1 MRKLILNIAISLDGC
16 IEGPNGEFDW
26 CFTDQDYGMTQ
37 FMKQIDTL
45 LMGRKSYE
53 VLTSSSTDPFPG
65 KELVVFSR
73 RLRNLEPPARLHQ
86 GNLKHTVTQLKVQ
99 PGKDI
104 WLFGGAD
111 IAGQCLD
118 LGLVDEM
125 QLAVHPLF
133 IGNGKSLFRLL
144 NRRRNWKLSETKR
157 FDTGLIQL
165 FYRKDQ

>member
-26 CFTDQDYGMTQ
+26 CFTDQDYGMTE
-37 FMKQIDTL
+37 FLSQIDTL

-53 VLTSSSTDPFPG
+53 ILTTTSSDPFPG
-65 KELVVFSR
+65 KELIVFSR
-73 RLRNLEPPARLHQ
+73 RLRNLLPPAKLHQ
-86 GNLKHTVTQLKVQ
+86 GNLKHTVTQLKTL

-111 IAGQCLD
+111 IASQCLD
-118 LGLVDEM
+118 SGLVDEL

-133 IGNGKSLFRLL
+133 IGNGKSLFRPI
-144 NRRRNWKLSETKR
+144 NRSSNWKLSETKQY
-157 FDTGLIQL
+157 DTGLIQL
-165 FYRKDQ
+165 FYRRDQ